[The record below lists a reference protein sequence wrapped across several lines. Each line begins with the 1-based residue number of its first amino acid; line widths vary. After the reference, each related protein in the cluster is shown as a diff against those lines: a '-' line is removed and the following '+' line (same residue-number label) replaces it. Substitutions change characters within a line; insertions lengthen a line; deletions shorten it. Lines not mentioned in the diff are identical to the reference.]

1 MQYSH
6 DSVVRVS
13 PTGMSVS
20 IVTPAVSKLDYPRL
34 LPQQATRYLLR
45 AGDRRPAQLPA
56 VQ

>member
-1 MQYSH
+1 
-6 DSVVRVS
+6 
-13 PTGMSVS
+13 MSVS